1 MRPIL
6 VLLILLFIRDVFG
19 QVSLSGKVQNEAG
32 DPIPQA
38 MLRNSANE
46 LLATT
51 DNVGFFSFNVLKLP
65 VLINSN
71 KFGYISD
78 TLLVTNV
85 APLSIV
91 LKRNHIQLDEA
102 VVYSDGFQKL
112 PKERATGSFEQ
123 LNAEL
128 LKRRVSTSILG
139 QLDGVATGLQF
150 DNRNKSAQLN
160 IRGLNSFSGANIA
173 PLIVVDNFPF
183 EGSLDQINP
192 NDVESVTLL
201 KDAAATSIWGA
212 RAGNGVIVITT
223 KKANSRFQATFSS
236 SWTLQAPEDLYYTPI
251 VKAADAIDV
260 EMMLFDKGHYNNL
273 FTNPLSLRK
282 IVPSPVVS
290 MLQKAKT
297 GEISHEAAMLY
308 IDGLRGNDVRKDKE
322 RFYRWG
328 GLQQHYLRINNGSPR
343 SDHSLSVG
351 WDRSLANELMKSDDR
366 ISLRQNNLF
375 RIGSRLQIQ
384 ADLSYATK
392 MLRSSLGISNYVTYP
407 YTRLFDD
414 NSNGIM
420 VPYLLNPDYVKSL
433 TKSKLMD
440 WTLNPF
446 DDLGQSQSRGNIDH
460 MAAILTTTYKLME
473 GLNMKLLY
481 GLETQKSKGRA
492 LYEENSFFSRDLIN
506 RFTQVDK
513 DGNVKYIVPKGA
525 IEDRS
530 YNEMVGHR
538 VRAQL
543 DYDKNWNDTHKLNL
557 LIGSEW
563 SDRQSQGNSY
573 RNYGLDTDVLTV
585 KKVDYVNAY
594 PTYDNLYNNSYIPY
608 SGSNSASVQRFISL
622 YANGAYAY
630 KGKYILTGSMRKD
643 GSNKFGV
650 VTNERWNPL
659 WSAGAAW
666 NLSKETFLKNYTWLN
681 NLRIRST
688 YGTSGN
694 ISVGATRDP
703 IMTYSSAA
711 NYTNYPFGIISTPPN
726 PYLKWEEVRTWN
738 NGLDFAILK
747 NRISGSFEWY
757 DKWSIDLI
765 APDQIDPTTGFAEV
779 QRNIGKIRGKGFDAK
794 IEISSPITSRLQ
806 WRTTIG
812 LSKSSTVVKEYKGAL
827 YSSSVYVENN
837 GGIINPIIGKEM
849 YPIFAYRFAGLDPE
863 NGDPQGYLKDDL
875 SKSYTKMM
883 NDSLQYMR
891 YYGNALPKYYGFF
904 RGMIAWKS
912 LVVTFSVNYKFGH
925 YFKKNTVSYAGTS
938 IVMGGHSD
946 YYDRWQQPGDEK
958 RTTVPSMI
966 YPGDANRD
974 RFYRYS
980 EANVLKG
987 DVIRLQDIQ
996 LSYGLTKVPLRF
1008 TASVNNVGILWRA
1021 NKNGLDPDYFAT
1033 PPSRIYA
1040 IGVNL
1045 NLQK

>member
-1 MRPIL
+1 MRS
-6 VLLILLFIRDVFG
+6 ILLVFFVLNVGSISAQQRDF
-19 QVSLSGKVQNEAG
+19 
-32 DPIPQA
+32 PIKIKISR
-38 MLRNSANE
+38 LGY
-46 LLATT
+46 TT
-51 DNVGFFSFNVLKLP
+51 DTVVVKNESPIISVLKP
-65 VLINSN
+65 AKIMM
-71 KFGYISD
+71 
-78 TLLVTNV
+78 
-85 APLSIV
+85 
-91 LKRNHIQLDEA
+91 DEIE
-102 VVYSDGFQKL
+102 VYNDGFQTL

-123 LNAEL
+123 LNGSL
-128 LKRRVSTSILG
+128 LKRRVSSNIIG
-139 QLDGVATGLQF
+139 QLDGLATGLQF
-150 DNRNKSAQLN
+150 DNRNKNAQLN
-160 IRGLNSFSGANIA
+160 IRGINSFSGGVIA

-223 KKANSRFQATFSS
+223 KKASNKFKVDFSS
-236 SWTLQAPEDLYYTPI
+236 NWTFQAPEDLYYTQV
-251 VKAADAIDV
+251 VKATDGIDV

-282 IVPSPVVS
+282 IIPSPVVS

-297 GEISHEAAMLY
+297 GEVSPEEAMRY
-308 IDGLRGNDVRKDKE
+308 IDGLRANDVRKDKE

-351 WDRSLANELMKSDDR
+351 WDRALGNELMKSDDR

-392 MLRSSLGISNYVTYP
+392 TLRSSLGISNYVTYP

-414 NSNGIM
+414 NGDGIT

-433 TKSKLMD
+433 DDSKLMD

-446 DDLGQSQSRGNIDH
+446 DDLRQSQSRGNVAH
-460 MAAILTTTYKLME
+460 MAANLMTTYKMIE
-473 GLNMKLLY
+473 GLNMQLIY
-481 GLETQKSKGRA
+481 GLESQKSKGRA
-492 LYEENSFFSRDLIN
+492 LYEENSFFARDLIN
-506 RFTQVDK
+506 KFTQIAQ
-513 DGNVKYIVPKGA
+513 DGSVKYIVPKGA

-530 YNEMVGHR
+530 YSEMIGLR
-538 VRAQL
+538 ARAQL
-543 DYDKNWNDTHKLNL
+543 NYDKSFGNSHKVNILLGTEWNH
-557 LIGSEW
+557 
-563 SDRQSQGNSY
+563 RQSQGNSY
-573 RNYGLDTDVLTV
+573 RNYGLDTDVLTI
-585 KKVDYVNAY
+585 KKVDYVNSY
-594 PTYDNLYNNSYIPY
+594 PTYDKLYNNAYIPY
-608 SGSNSASVQRFISL
+608 SGSNSESVQRFISL

-630 KGKYILTGSMRKD
+630 KGKYILNGSMRKD

-659 WSAGAAW
+659 WSTGVAW
-666 NLSKETFLKNYTWLN
+666 NLSKETFLEKYSWLN

-703 IMTYSSAA
+703 IMTYYSGTAS
-711 NYTNYPFGIISTPPN
+711 YTNYPYGIISTPPN

-738 NGLDFAILK
+738 NGLDFAILN

-757 DKWSIDLI
+757 DKWSVDLI

-794 IEISSPITSRLQ
+794 IEVSSPMASRVK
-806 WRTTIG
+806 WKTTLGI
-812 LSKSSTVVKEYKGAL
+812 SKSSSVVEEYKGAL
-827 YSSSVYVENN
+827 YSSTVYVENN
-837 GGIINPIIGKEM
+837 GGIINPIVGKEM
-849 YPIFAYRFAGLDPE
+849 YPIFAYRFAGLDSE
-863 NGDPQGYLKDDL
+863 NGDPQGYLNGDL

-883 NDSLQYMR
+883 NDSLQHMR

-904 RGMIAWKS
+904 RGMVSWRAFT
-912 LVVTFSVNYKFGH
+912 VTFSVNYKFGH
-925 YFKKNTVSYAGTS
+925 YFKKNTVSYSGAS
-938 IVMGGHSD
+938 ITMGGHSD
-946 YYDRWQQPGDEK
+946 YYDRWQQAGDEQW
-958 RTTVPSMI
+958 TTVPSMI

-980 EANVLKG
+980 EANVIKG
-987 DVIRLQDIQ
+987 DVIRLQEIQ
-996 LSYGLTKVPLRF
+996 LSYGLTKFPLRL

-1021 NKNGLDPDYFAT
+1021 NKKGLDPDYFAT

>member
-1 MRPIL
+1 MKS
-6 VLLILLFIRDVFG
+6 LLIVLIVLCASNLYG
-19 QVSLSGKVQNEAG
+19 QITLSGKVRNEAG
-32 DPIPQA
+32 DPIPQVII
-38 MLRNSANE
+38 RDGKNK

-51 DNVGFFSFNVLKLP
+51 DNTGFFSCAVLKLP
-65 VLINSN
+65 LLINSN
-71 KFGYISD
+71 KLGYRPD
-78 TLLVTNV
+78 TLLVTRDEALN
-85 APLSIV
+85 IV
-91 LKRNHIQLDEA
+91 LKGNLIQLEEA

-112 PKERATGSFEQ
+112 PRERATGSFEQ
-123 LNAEL
+123 LNGEL
-128 LKRRVSTSILG
+128 LRRRVSTSILG
-139 QLDGVATGLQF
+139 QLDGTATGLQF
-150 DNRNKSAQLN
+150 DNRTKNAQLN
-160 IRGLNSFSGANIA
+160 IRGLNSFSGASIA
-173 PLIVVDNFPF
+173 PLIVVDNFPY

-223 KKANSRFQATFSS
+223 KKASNGFQATFSS
-236 SWTLQAPEDLYYTPI
+236 NWTFQAPEDLYYTPV
-251 VKAADAIDV
+251 VKATDAIDV
-260 EMMLFDKGHYNNL
+260 EMMLFDKGYYNNL

-282 IVPSPVVS
+282 IIPSPVVN

-297 GEISHEAAMLY
+297 GVISHESAMQY
-308 IDGLRGNDVRKDKE
+308 IDGLRDQDVRKDRE
-322 RFYRWG
+322 RFFRWG
-328 GLQQHYLRINNGSPR
+328 GLQQHYLRINSGSPR
-343 SDHSLSVG
+343 SEHSLSVG

-366 ISLRQNNLF
+366 ISLRQNNVF

-392 MLRSSLGISNYVTYP
+392 TLRSSLGISNYVTYP

-414 NSNGIM
+414 SGNGITL
-420 VPYLLNPDYVKSL
+420 PYLLNPDYVKSL
-433 TKSKLMD
+433 AGSKLMD
-440 WTLNPF
+440 WRLNPY
-446 DDLGQSQSRGNIDH
+446 DDLAQSQSRGNIAH
-460 MAAILTTTYKLME
+460 MAANLTTTYKLIG
-473 GLNMKLLY
+473 GLNMQLIY
-481 GLETQKSKGRA
+481 GLESQKSKGRA
-492 LYEENSFFSRDLIN
+492 LYGENSFFARDIIN
-506 RFTQVDK
+506 KFTQVAQ
-513 DGNVKYIVPKGA
+513 DGTVKYIVPKGA

-530 YNEMVGHR
+530 YSEMIGHR

-543 DYDKNWNDTHKLNL
+543 NYDKNWNDTHKLNF

-594 PTYDNLYNNSYIPY
+594 PTYDNLYNNAYIPY
-608 SGSNSASVQRFISL
+608 SGSNSSGVQRFISI
-622 YANGAYAY
+622 YGNAAYAY
-630 KGKYILTGSMRKD
+630 RGKYIVTASMRKD

-659 WSAGAAW
+659 WSAGVAW
-666 NLSKETFLKNYTWLN
+666 NLSKESFLKSYTWLN
-681 NLRIRST
+681 SLRIRST

-711 NYTNYPFGIISTPPN
+711 NYTNYPFGIISIPPN
-726 PYLKWEEVRTWN
+726 PNLKWEEVRTWN
-738 NGLDFAILK
+738 NGVDFTILK

-757 DKWSIDLI
+757 DKWSLDLI

-794 IEISSPITSRLQ
+794 IEISSLGSSRLQ
-806 WRTTIG
+806 WRATVG
-812 LSKSSTVVKEYKGAL
+812 LSKSSSVVKDYKGAL

-863 NGDPQGYLKDDL
+863 NGDPQGYLHGDL
-875 SKSYTKMM
+875 SKSYAKMM

-891 YYGNALPKYYGFF
+891 YYGNALPKCYGFF
-904 RGMIAWKS
+904 RGLIAWKS
-912 LVVTFSVNYKFGH
+912 LSVTFSINYKFGY

-938 IVMGGHSD
+938 ITMGGHSD
-946 YYDRWQQPGDEK
+946 YYDRWQQPGDEQW
-958 RTTVPSMI
+958 TTVPSMI

-996 LSYGLTKVPLRF
+996 LSYGLSKLPVRL

-1021 NKNGLDPDYFAT
+1021 NKKGLDPDYFAT

-1040 IGVNL
+1040 IGINL